1 MFAKKITLNHYRNIG
16 MSGITEVHKKPISE
30 SKYIK
35 LNNVEFMENGLK
47 RSWDYVTV
55 RLSVFF

>member
-1 MFAKKITLNHYRNIG
+1 
-16 MSGITEVHKKPISE
+16 MSGITEVHQKSITE

-35 LNNVEFMENGLK
+35 LNNVEFMENGMK

-55 RLSVFF
+55 WR

>member
-1 MFAKKITLNHYRNIG
+1 
-16 MSGITEVHKKPISE
+16 MSGITVVHKKSISD

-35 LNNVEFMENGLK
+35 LNNVEFIENGIK

-55 RLSVFF
+55 WNSIES